1 MKKHLLIFIAILAL
15 MSCDTRD
22 CDDMTC
28 FTPPPVF
35 LFKIVDKASGENLYT
50 NGTLNSDDI
59 KVTDENGKQLQY
71 TFITENNVNL
81 LQANEF
87 GWDSNIS
94 TYHIYPDND
103 IKIDI
108 ALQSKMKNENC
119 CSFYEISEFS
129 VVNYNYS
136 IENSTGIITVEIPA
150 QT

>member
-1 MKKHLLIFIAILAL
+1 MKKHMLILIAILSL

-22 CDDMTC
+22 CDDMSC

-35 LFKIVDKASGENLYT
+35 LFKVVNKASGENLYT

-59 KVTDENGKQLQY
+59 KITDENGKQLQY

-81 LQANEF
+81 LQADEF

-94 TYHIYPDND
+94 TYYIDPGNG

-108 ALQSKMKNENC
+108 ALNSEMKNENC
-119 CSFYEISEFS
+119 CSFYEISDFS
-129 VVNYNYS
+129 VLNYNYS
-136 IENSTGIITVEIPA
+136 VENSTGIITVEIPT